1 MEAQTY
7 ETILIIIG
15 AIFTVLMTAALYIV
29 NQARKDAN
37 NNVPPEVAKTLGE
50 LIPPSLLPLLIALAK
65 AGETLAAA
73 TPTPADDELV
83 HAIEKELTPTPAD
96 DELVHAIEKELTP
109 TPHVDSPPALDPNA
123 EG

>member
-15 AIFTVLMTAALYIV
+15 AVFTVFMTAALYIV

-50 LIPPSLLPLLIALAK
+50 LIPPSILPII
-65 AGETLAAA
+65 LAALRGA
-73 TPTPADDELV
+73 ELLADSTPTPTDNALIQDILRAVTPPTPPAQPAVTELV
-83 HAIEKELTPTPAD
+83 EDAAQ
-96 DELVHAIEKELTP
+96 
-109 TPHVDSPPALDPNA
+109 
-123 EG
+123 G

>member
-15 AIFTVLMTAALYIV
+15 AIFTVFMTAALYIV

-50 LIPPSLLPLLIALAK
+50 LIPPSILPII
-65 AGETLAAA
+65 LAALRGA
-73 TPTPADDELV
+73 ELLADGTPTPTDNALIQDILRAVTPPAEPTVTELV
-83 HAIEKELTPTPAD
+83 EVTGAQ
-96 DELVHAIEKELTP
+96 
-109 TPHVDSPPALDPNA
+109 
-123 EG
+123 G